1 MVISRDRA
9 PWSVIQSQL
18 VSSKTKQVVFINFY
32 LYISVCMKELEK
44 VRKELKGF
52 AVPQAEQQYELT
64 TSVQPSLHCAKLPFK
79 SSVSLNKGS
88 FVMNSSEFS
97 SMGSQDAESKLS
109 SQLSVQ
115 S

>member
-52 AVPQAEQQYELT
+52 AVP
-64 TSVQPSLHCAKLPFK
+64 
-79 SSVSLNKGS
+79 
-88 FVMNSSEFS
+88 
-97 SMGSQDAESKLS
+97 
-109 SQLSVQ
+109 
-115 S
+115 